1 MDEVEKALWELRLRA
16 EEIWQ
21 ANQRRIN
28 NKKDDVSYQTARK
41 TSSLQDGDIRRELS
55 S

>member
-28 NKKDDVSYQTARK
+28 NKKDDVSYWPY
-41 TSSLQDGDIRRELS
+41 DWERENCNG
-55 S
+55 

>member
-21 ANQRRIN
+21 ANWRRLN
-28 NKKDDVSYQTARK
+28 NKKDDVYYWPYDWEWENENRN
-41 TSSLQDGDIRRELS
+41 E
-55 S
+55 